1 MAMGEVRLEV
11 PASPEFFR
19 ITRMMVAG
27 VASRVGFTLDEV
39 EDLRIAIDEL
49 CFALVGRGGRPG
61 TLTLRYAIADGAL
74 TVRGTGS
81 FVDGTETNPVLSALS
96 QQILGAVVDECE
108 VSGGAEGPSFRMVK
122 RHQAG

>member
-1 MAMGEVRLEV
+1 MGEVRLEV

-19 ITRMMVAG
+19 IARIMVAG

-61 TLTLRYAIADGAL
+61 TLSVLYDVGADDL
-74 TVRGTGS
+74 TVRGAGH
-81 FVDGTETNPVLSALS
+81 FEDGAGEAPVLSPLS
-96 QQILGAVVDECE
+96 EQILGAVVDECE
-108 VSGGAEGPSFRMVK
+108 VSASADGPTFRMFK
-122 RHQAG
+122 RRAG